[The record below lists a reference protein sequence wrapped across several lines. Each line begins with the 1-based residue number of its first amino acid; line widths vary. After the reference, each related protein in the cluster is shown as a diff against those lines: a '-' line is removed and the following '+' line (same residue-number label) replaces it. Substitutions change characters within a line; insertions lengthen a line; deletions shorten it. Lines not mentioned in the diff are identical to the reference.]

1 MRFFNKGRSAI
12 APPSFRGTSIFASEP
27 GIHTPWRLKI
37 THERKHRAYG
47 SRARTKRRFP
57 E

>member
-12 APPSFRGTSIFASEP
+12 APPSFRGTSIFASGP

-47 SRARTKRRFP
+47 FRARTKRRVP